1 MFGFWIGIKYLT
13 TCLGSYPINKT
24 LDKKGEVLHAWF
36 VLIYLSP
43 DPWRLGQIKQEEQS
57 QQTHDALC
65 RLIWKKRA
73 DLQTQD
79 DYILSALKYCNTI
92 ASLSTTDQKHSDDQL
107 PDWFDYFTWT
117 PPNWR
122 PLFTPCVQPC
132 MNKMD
137 GCGFICKAMR
147 TGGEKFL
154 RRREQSSLRAS
165 NRQQLSAFWARFF

>member
-1 MFGFWIGIKYLT
+1 MK
-13 TCLGSYPINKT
+13 
-24 LDKKGEVLHAWF
+24 VLLLRNIFHAWLVF
-36 VLIYLSP
+36 IYLSL
-43 DPWRLGQIKQEEQS
+43 DPRSLGQIDQKEQS

-107 PDWFDYFTWT
+107 PDWFDCFTWT

-122 PLFTPCVQPC
+122 PLFTPRVQPC
-132 MNKMD
+132 MTKMD

-154 RRREQSSLRAS
+154 GRQEQSSLYTS
-165 NRQQLSAFWARFF
+165 NDQKSSVSSPLACS